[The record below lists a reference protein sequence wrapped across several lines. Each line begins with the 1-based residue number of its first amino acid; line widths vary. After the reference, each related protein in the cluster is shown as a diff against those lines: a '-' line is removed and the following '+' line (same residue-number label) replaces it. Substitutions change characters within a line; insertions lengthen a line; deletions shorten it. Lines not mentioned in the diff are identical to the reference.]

1 MLNVEIREN
10 MSRKVFYS
18 LKQLKPYFIQVL
30 NESNLSLEPCYYSEL
45 KRLLRYQSV
54 DQKMSQKSLSNIS
67 DDWGKKKR

>member
-54 DQKMSQKSLSNIS
+54 DLKNVS
-67 DDWGKKKR
+67 KKV